1 MKSLQSILKSTFG
14 YDSFRS
20 QQREI
25 IETIVALKDT
35 LVLMPTGGGKSLC
48 FQIPAIYFNK
58 TALVLSPLISLM
70 KDQVESLKANGIK
83 AAFINSSL
91 TESEKNEILQQVR
104 QQELTLLYI
113 SPETLIA
120 GMNTWISQLDL
131 SMVAIDEAHCV
142 SMWGHDFR
150 PEYTMIKQFRESLPH
165 VPFIALT
172 ATADK
177 TTRKDIIVNLGLK
190 NPSVFISS
198 FDRPNLKL
206 DVRGNLPKKEKVQ
219 EIVEF
224 IQSHRN
230 QSGII
235 YCLSRKE
242 TEDWAAILNQHGIQA
257 SYYHAGMS
265 ADERSSIQHQ
275 FIHDEMQIICA
286 TIAFGMGIDKSNVRW
301 VIHTNLPKNL
311 ESYYQEIGRAGRD
324 GLPSE
329 TRLYYNYRDIVLLSD
344 FIEEGEKKELL
355 QEKLNRMIQYAESNT
370 CRRRILLSYFG
381 EHVPDNCGN
390 CDVCLNPP
398 AYVDGTEFAQK
409 ALSALKRTH
418 EKITQNTLI
427 EIVRGSKTSHVFKN
441 NYHLIKTYG
450 TGASLSFKEWQ
461 HLVVEFKNRGLL
473 EVAYDENMHLKIT
486 KAGEDVLFGR
496 SEIQVA
502 TYIEAEKKTSKKRES
517 KVLRDEIE
525 PLTSQEQLF
534 TKLKLLRRKL
544 AVAFNIPPYIVFNDA
559 TLHEMSVKQPTSRQE
574 MLEISGVGEQKLA
587 QFGSEFSTLIQTHID
602 EHQPKKST
610 YEQTLILVEE
620 GKSLDEIAQQRNMQL
635 TTIYSHL
642 AKLYSD
648 GYPIDI
654 QLYVTP
660 LELEKIK
667 HAISITEH
675 NNQLKPIYE
684 TLEGS
689 VDYGKIRL
697 VLAMSEGLGV

>member
-20 QQREI
+20 QQQEI

-48 FQIPAIYFNK
+48 FQIPAIYFEK

-91 TESEKNEILQQVR
+91 TELEKNEILQQVR

-113 SPETLIA
+113 SPETLIS

-150 PEYTMIKQFRESLPH
+150 PEYTMIKQFREQLPH
-165 VPFIALT
+165 IPFVALT

-177 TTRKDIIVNLGLK
+177 MTRKDIILNLGLK
-190 NPSVFISS
+190 NPTVFLSS
-198 FDRPNLKL
+198 FDRHNLSL

-242 TEDWAAILNQHGIQA
+242 TEDWSVILNQHGIQA

-265 ADERSSIQHQ
+265 ADERSRIQHQ

-324 GLPSE
+324 GLPSK
-329 TRLYYNYRDIVLLSD
+329 TRLYYSYRDIVLLSD
-344 FIEEGEKKELL
+344 FIEEGEKKELM

-370 CRRRILLSYFG
+370 CRRKILLSYFG
-381 EHVPDNCGN
+381 EHVSENCGN
-390 CDVCLNPP
+390 CDVCMNPP
-398 AYVDGTEFAQK
+398 AYEDGTVFAQK

-418 EKITQNTLI
+418 EKITQSTLI
-427 EIVRGSKTSHVFKN
+427 EILRGAKTSNVFKN
-441 NYHLIKTYG
+441 NFQLIKTYG

-502 TYIEAEKKTSKKRES
+502 KFTEIEKKTSKKRES

-559 TLHEMSVKQPTSRQE
+559 TLHEMSMKQPTTPEE
-574 MLEISGVGEQKLA
+574 MLQISGVGEQKLA
-587 QFGSEFSTLIQTHID
+587 QFGEEFKVLIQTHID
-602 EHQPKKST
+602 ENQPKKST
-610 YEQTLILVEE
+610 YEQTLILLEE

-654 QLYVTP
+654 QSYVTP

-667 HAISITEH
+667 YAISITEH

-697 VLAMSEGLGV
+697 VLAMSEGLGE